1 MNTAIP
7 LPLLLSLF
15 SCECALEID
24 VEKISVTWKLKGSWV
39 DCQWKNRNPSDFITN
54 IFICLP
60 KKQKQRSYGIETTW
74 EWGILTK
81 IFSFLDEVCLLRLK
95 FIIIIIY
102 VFIEHPI
109 TKSKNIHWLSRRKH
123 SVLKERES
131 ELIEN
136 YDYILLLSS
145 VKYVNMK
152 LLKHSIKWKKYDILT
167 TQNPKLMKITKHKKL
182 WTIQAITT
190 RLAHL
195 HV

>member
-1 MNTAIP
+1 MEEQKP
-7 LPLLLSLF
+7 LRFHYEYFHLSF
-15 SCECALEID
+15 
-24 VEKISVTWKLKGSWV
+24 
-39 DCQWKNRNPSDFITN
+39 
-54 IFICLP
+54 
-60 KKQKQRSYGIETTW
+60 KKKKKRSYGIETTW

-182 WTIQAITT
+182 WTIQATTT